1 MLDPVTLEV
10 IRNTLPAIANEMAAD
25 LQRTSYNMMIYEV
38 CDFCTALTDARG
50 QLISQNVGG
59 VSHFVADLGVI
70 VEDVIA
76 REGPGGFH
84 PEDIF
89 ITNHQRIAGQH
100 LNNVV
105 IYMPFLHMGKLMG
118 FAMTRAHW
126 IDVGGS
132 STGLGASPLVPDPW
146 LEGLQIDQL
155 RIYEAGKLNKT
166 LHAMIRDNIRYP
178 ESSLGDMRA
187 QIAACRLAVHR
198 LKELVER
205 YSPEVVERAIVTIYR
220 ETETRCR
227 NVVQRI
233 PDGIYEA
240 SSVYDDDSVNPDEP
254 ICIHSRVTVAGSDM
268 TIDLSGCSHQRIG
281 GVNSRTLAGARVAYK
296 ALTEPATP
304 VNEGSFRALTA
315 VIPAGNVMMARY
327 PAPMGGW
334 SLIIPTVVDT
344 IFKALAPA
352 IPDRIPA
359 AHHGLLGGSIVF
371 LGRDPKTGS
380 NFVLQSLEGG
390 GWGGRPTGDG
400 ESASVSVCQGNVKN
414 SPIESTEIK
423 TPVIVEERSL
433 RPDSGG
439 GGRFRGGLGID
450 VRVRNLVEG
459 KWNLARPRRR
469 KCPPWGLWNGSDGGG
484 AEYFLR
490 LAGSNEFVSADQI
503 MRPVPA
509 QSEVIIRTGGGGG
522 WGDPFEREPDAVLT
536 DVLEGLVS
544 IEAAKQTYGVVIE
557 PVAMRI
563 DDAATRLARAGR
575 VGSSKAQSR

>member
-1 MLDPVTLEV
+1 
-10 IRNTLPAIANEMAAD
+10 
-25 LQRTSYNMMIYEV
+25 MM
-38 CDFCTALTDARG
+38 
-50 QLISQNVGG
+50 
-59 VSHFVADLGVI
+59 
-70 VEDVIA
+70 
-76 REGPGGFH
+76 
-84 PEDIF
+84 
-89 ITNHQRIAGQH
+89 
-100 LNNVV
+100 
-105 IYMPFLHMGKLMG
+105 
-118 FAMTRAHW
+118 
-126 IDVGGS
+126 
-132 STGLGASPLVPDPW
+132 
-146 LEGLQIDQL
+146 
-155 RIYEAGKLNKT
+155 
-166 LHAMIRDNIRYP
+166 
-178 ESSLGDMRA
+178 
-187 QIAACRLAVHR
+187 
-198 LKELVER
+198 
-205 YSPEVVERAIVTIYR
+205 
-220 ETETRCR
+220 
-227 NVVQRI
+227 
-233 PDGIYEA
+233 
-240 SSVYDDDSVNPDEP
+240 
-254 ICIHSRVTVAGSDM
+254 
-268 TIDLSGCSHQRIG
+268 IDLSACSPQRIG

-296 ALTEPATP
+296 ALTEPAAP

-315 VIPAGNVMMARY
+315 VIPEGNVMMARY

-334 SLIIPTVVDT
+334 SLIVPTVVDT

-414 SPIESTEIK
+414 SPIESMEIK

-469 KCPPWGLWNGSDGGG
+469 KCPPWGLWNGGDGGG

-490 LAGSNEFVSADQI
+490 LAGSDEFNSVDQI

-509 QSEVIIRTGGGGG
+509 LSEVIIRTGGGGG
-522 WGDPFEREPDAVLT
+522 WGDPFERDPDAVLI

-544 IEAAKQTYGVVIE
+544 VEAAKQTYGVVIE
-557 PVAMRI
+557 PTAMRI

-575 VGSSKAQSR
+575 TGSSNA

>member
-38 CDFCTALTDARG
+38 CDFCTALTDASG

-70 VEDVIA
+70 IKDIIA
-76 REGPGGFH
+76 REGPDGFD
-84 PEDIF
+84 PEDVF
-89 ITNHQRIAGQH
+89 ITNHQRVAGQH

-132 STGLGASPLVPDPW
+132 STGLGASPLVGDPW
-146 LEGLQIDQL
+146 FEGLQIDQL

-187 QIAACRLAVHR
+187 QIAACRLAVQR
-198 LKELVER
+198 LKELIER
-205 YSPEVVERAIVTIYR
+205 YSPGVVESAIATIYR
-220 ETETRCR
+220 ETEKRCR
-227 NVVQRI
+227 NVVERI
-233 PDGIYEA
+233 PDGTYEA

-254 ICIHSRVTVAGSDM
+254 IRIHARVTVAGSDM
-268 TIDLSGCSHQRIG
+268 TIDLSGCSQQRIG

-296 ALTEPATP
+296 ALTEPAAP

-315 VIPAGNVMMARY
+315 VIPEGNVMMARY

-334 SLIIPTVVDT
+334 SLIVPTVVDT

-390 GWGGRPTGDG
+390 GWGGRPRGDG

-414 SPIESTEIK
+414 SPIESMEIK
-423 TPVIVEERSL
+423 TPVVVEERAL

-450 VRVRNLVEG
+450 VRVRNLVDG

-469 KCPPWGLWNGSDGGG
+469 KCPPWGLWNGSHGGG

-490 LAGSNEFVSADQI
+490 LAGSDEFRSADQI

-509 QSEVIIRTGGGGG
+509 ESEVIIRTGGGGG
-522 WGDPFEREPDAVLT
+522 WGDPFEREPHAVLT

-544 IEAAKQTYGVVIE
+544 VEAAQQTYGVVIE
-557 PVAMRI
+557 PTAMRI
-563 DDAATRLARAGR
+563 DDAATLIVRAGR
-575 VGSSKAQSR
+575 TASSKA